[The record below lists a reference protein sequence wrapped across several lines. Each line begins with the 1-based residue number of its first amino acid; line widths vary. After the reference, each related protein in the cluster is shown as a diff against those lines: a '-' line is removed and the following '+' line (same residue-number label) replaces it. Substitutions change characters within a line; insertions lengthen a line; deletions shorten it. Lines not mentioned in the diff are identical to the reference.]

1 MKNVRSWSKSILL
14 GLFGAAIGIALGT
27 SLFIFLSWMI
37 YLFVVLYSFAQP
49 PVSFCAILPPM
60 GACAI
65 S

>member
-27 SLFIFLSWMI
+27 GLSVLLAWLMYLFILLIQMPI
-37 YLFVVLYSFAQP
+37 T
-49 PVSFCAILPPM
+49 FCSIMPPM